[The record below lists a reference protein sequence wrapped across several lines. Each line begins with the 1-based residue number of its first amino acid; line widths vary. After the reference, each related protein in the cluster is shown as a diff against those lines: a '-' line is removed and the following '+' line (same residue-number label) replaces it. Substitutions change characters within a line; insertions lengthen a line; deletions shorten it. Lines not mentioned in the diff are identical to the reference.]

1 MALRPKTPVQ
11 DDVTEINTT
20 RSPPPQNIEEAGGKA
35 AFLATFTPQD
45 DKDIMRKVDKRFLLL
60 IGILYMTKNVSR
72 RSTIRDRPSL
82 IVRQIDYLNASVVKV
97 LQVGE
102 DRNILT
108 ELNMTSD
115 EYNWVQSIYFVR
127 RDSLIFLV

>member
-11 DDVTEINTT
+11 DDVTEINIT
-20 RSPPPQNIEEAGGKA
+20 RSSPPQNIEEAGSKA

-72 RSTIRDRPSL
+72 RPTIRDRPSL
-82 IVRQIDYLNASVVKV
+82 IVR
-97 LQVGE
+97 
-102 DRNILT
+102 
-108 ELNMTSD
+108 
-115 EYNWVQSIYFVR
+115 
-127 RDSLIFLV
+127 

>member
-1 MALRPKTPVQ
+1 MALAPKNLTQ
-11 DDVTEINTT
+11 DDATEISSTY
-20 RSPPPQNIEEAGGKA
+20 SPLPQNAEEAGGKA

-60 IGILYMTKNVSR
+60 IGILYMTKNV
-72 RSTIRDRPSL
+72 
-82 IVRQIDYLNASVVKV
+82 DYLNASVVKV

-108 ELNMTSD
+108 ELNMTSN

-127 RDSLIFLV
+127 QPSSQSYKSSTNTTL